1 MIGNKIP
8 PLMLCLIML
17 ANITIVL
24 LGANKTINRPLKR
37 AIILVAMIVALCAI
51 WVLLFYFL
59 SNH

>member
-8 PLMLCLIML
+8 PLMLCLIIL

-24 LGANKTINRPLKR
+24 LGTNKTINRPLKR

-51 WVLLFYFL
+51 LVLLLYLL
-59 SNH
+59 SNP